1 MKYKCIKSFK
11 IEKDVDIGG
20 RDFTDYKH
28 VEEGS
33 LWKMSSCGGGKV
45 ILQRCNDGMVKLET
59 TLDALK
65 KYFERV

>member
-1 MKYKCIKSFK
+1 MRYRCIKAFS
-11 IEKDVDIGG
+11 IEKEINGIC
-20 RDFTDYKH
+20 TQDYIH

-33 LWKMSSCGGGKV
+33 VWKMSSCGGGKV